1 MITSASMLSLLCDI
15 SLSSIQN
22 VQIARVTVDWL
33 RGICDDV
40 CRNNEMVMKTL
51 GVTPFLILLSLW
63 GIETTHTHTHTVLE
77 QHTIDSNMKSIE
89 KEGIEKK
96 KEKEKEN
103 DNGSDEMSFFA
114 SPNFIS
120 QSDGYRLQLSCTRF
134 LKQLLTGTSGDQ
146 SVPSG
151 TGGGDYPHRSIPT
164 LDTSMGSY
172 TVTGPGPV
180 SQGGMGLGRRKGGEI
195 FPNKNSNSKSTF
207 GVFPS
212 TGARNPTAV
221 TSPATSTGFTVES
234 MVLLFGFIHCM
245 HG

>member
-1 MITSASMLSLLCDI
+1 MITSATMLSLLCDI

-63 GIETTHTHTHTVLE
+63 GVETTHTHTSLQ
-77 QHTIDSNMKSIE
+77 QHTSDSNIKSTE

-96 KEKEKEN
+96 KEKESEKEN
-103 DNGSDEMSFFA
+103 NSGSDDMSFFV

-151 TGGGDYPHRSIPT
+151 TGGGDSPHRSIPT
-164 LDTSMGSY
+164 LDTSIGSY
-172 TVTGPGPV
+172 TVTGPVPV

-195 FPNKNSNSKSTF
+195 FPNKNNNSKSTF

-212 TGARNPTAV
+212 SGARNQTAV
-221 TSPATSTGFTVES
+221 TSPSTSTGFTVES

>member
-1 MITSASMLSLLCDI
+1 M
-15 SLSSIQN
+15 
-22 VQIARVTVDWL
+22 
-33 RGICDDV
+33 
-40 CRNNEMVMKTL
+40 
-51 GVTPFLILLSLW
+51 TPFLILLSLW
-63 GIETTHTHTHTVLE
+63 GVETTHTNTLLQ
-77 QHTIDSNMKSIE
+77 QHTSDNNMKSTD

-96 KEKEKEN
+96 KENDEDKEKEREN
-103 DNGSDEMSFFA
+103 NNGSDDMNFFS

-151 TGGGDYPHRSIPT
+151 TGGGDSPHRSIPT
-164 LDTSMGSY
+164 LDTSIGSY

-212 TGARNPTAV
+212 TGARNQIAV
-221 TSPATSTGFTVES
+221 TSPSTSTGFTVES